1 MTTPRADPDPAG
13 SGGRLTVAMYV
24 YNDAT
29 MDSRV
34 RREAATL
41 AAAGHAVTVLATNRP
56 GVAELERERVEGFEI
71 VRIPVPDRWHRHWLA
86 IRRPGVGRGE
96 ALAAAGRA
104 VARGPAAW
112 PTALRN
118 AGAAAGWLAVS
129 LVRRIALLVPP
140 RLGGPGEWPPAQA
153 YYLAKWRW
161 STLPWGD
168 AAVAAA
174 PPADVHHGH
183 DLTALPAAV
192 RGARRDGGQV
202 VYDSHEIFVESGRNA
217 ERPRWAKALLRR
229 LERRWGD
236 RLAALVAV
244 NPEQGREIARRVRAA
259 RVVTVHNCPP
269 TWRARGD
276 GRLRAMVGAPDGVPL
291 ILYHGA
297 FSPLRGLEELAEAL
311 LRPALATAHL
321 AYLGFGGHRAALDAI
336 ATDARFGGRVHVL
349 DAVPPD
355 ELLAM
360 IAGADLDVMPL
371 QRSTLNHWLASP
383 NKLFESIA
391 AGVPVVVSDFPVMR
405 RIVLDD
411 PSGPLGAVC
420 DPADPASIAAA
431 IASLLASPAESRER
445 MRERCRTAALERWN
459 WETES
464 RALLDL
470 YADLSPPRA

>member
-1 MTTPRADPDPAG
+1 
-13 SGGRLTVAMYV
+13 MYV

-56 GVAELERERVEGFEI
+56 GVTELQREQAEGFEI
-71 VRIPVPDRWHRHWLA
+71 VRVPVPEGWHRHWLA

-96 ALAAAGRA
+96 ALAAAGRGL
-104 VARGPAAW
+104 VRGPAGW
-112 PTALRN
+112 PAALRS
-118 AGAAAGWLAVS
+118 AGAALGWLGLS
-129 LVRRIALLVPP
+129 IVRRLALLIPP
-140 RLGGPGEWPPAQA
+140 RLGGPGQWPPAQA

-161 STLPWGD
+161 STLPWAD

-192 RGARRDGGQV
+192 RGARRDGAQV

-229 LERRWGD
+229 LERRWGGG
-236 RLAALVAV
+236 LAALVTV
-244 NPEQGREIARRVRAA
+244 NPEQGRAIAGRVRAA
-259 RVVTVHNCPP
+259 RVVTIHNCPP
-269 TWRARGD
+269 TWRGTRD
-276 GRLRAMVGAPDGVPL
+276 GRLRAAIGLADDVPL
-291 ILYHGA
+291 VLYHGA

-311 LRPALATAHL
+311 LHPALATAHL

-349 DAVPPD
+349 DAVPPE
-355 ELLAM
+355 ELLAT
-360 IAGADLDVMPL
+360 IAGADVDVMPL

-391 AGVPVVVSDFPVMR
+391 AGVPVAVSDFPVMR
-405 RIVLDD
+405 GIVLDD

-420 DPADPASIAAA
+420 DPADPASIATA
-431 IASLLASPAESRER
+431 ISSLLTAAPEDRGR

-470 YADLSPPRA
+470 YEDLRPAHA